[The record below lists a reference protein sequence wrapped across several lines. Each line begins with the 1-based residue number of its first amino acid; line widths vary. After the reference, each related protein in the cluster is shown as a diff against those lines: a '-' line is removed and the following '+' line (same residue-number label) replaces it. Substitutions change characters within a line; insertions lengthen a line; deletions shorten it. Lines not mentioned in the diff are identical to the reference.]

1 MNKLKQC
8 KMCNKYLP
16 QDSFWKYKKPN
27 TKFLINRE
35 FIYYHT
41 CKNCCLKIINSN
53 NPQTF
58 LPILE
63 EMNIPY
69 WELIY
74 NQYLEFSNPFGRY
87 LARMRLGNLYDLEY
101 KNTEFLNG
109 GIEEDD

>member
-1 MNKLKQC
+1 MEKIQQC
-8 KMCNKYLP
+8 RICKSRLSLS
-16 QDSFWKYKKPN
+16 SFWKYKKLN
-27 TKFLINRE
+27 TTFRNKGFTH
-35 FIYYHT
+35 YHT
-41 CKNCCLKIINSN
+41 CKNCCLKIINPN

-58 LPILE
+58 LPILK

-101 KNTEFLNG
+101 KDTEFLNG
-109 GIEEDD
+109 GIEEDV